1 MFSLLIALH
10 VSEDGRTSAAVSA
23 AIWEIENR
31 FRNTTRAGRNMML
44 PVKRRAILALRVD
57 NRIPNATKPWANQGW
72 MG

>member
-1 MFSLLIALH
+1 
-10 VSEDGRTSAAVSA
+10 
-23 AIWEIENR
+23 
-31 FRNTTRAGRNMML
+31 MML